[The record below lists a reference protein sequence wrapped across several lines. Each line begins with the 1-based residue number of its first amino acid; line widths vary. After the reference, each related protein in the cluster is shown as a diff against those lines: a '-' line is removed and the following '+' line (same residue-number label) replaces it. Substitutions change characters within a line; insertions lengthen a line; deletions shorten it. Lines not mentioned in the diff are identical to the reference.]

1 MRRFVLASL
10 AGIALLLVGSLA
22 FIEWITGRDVP
33 GDAAPESA
41 PAVQA
46 PAAPSG
52 PRLQAVA
59 PPPPTVVAPAV
70 EAFANPPPTA
80 VPEPPAP
87 PPPVDLAREE
97 GLFQS
102 LVSRTCG
109 TLRVRLGDEMRKKG
123 DQMTGQ
129 AILLVDVQPLD
140 GKVRLGQS
148 RQQSPGNVRPGL
160 VACAQLALKEK
171 VVDAPGVRPGERFTV
186 QLLVGMPGE

>member
-1 MRRFVLASL
+1 MRRLVIASL
-10 AGIALLLVGSLA
+10 IGIALLLVGSLA
-22 FIEWITGRDVP
+22 FIEWITGPDE
-33 GDAAPESA
+33 PE
-41 PAVQA
+41 AVQA
-46 PAAPSG
+46 PAPAEPPPAPAV
-52 PRLQAVA
+52 PRPQVVA
-59 PPPPTVVAPAV
+59 PPPPSVVAPAV
-70 EAFANPPPTA
+70 EAFLNPPPRA

-102 LVSRTCG
+102 LVSRACG
-109 TLRVRLGDEMRKKG
+109 TLQVRLGDEMRRKG

-160 VACAQLALKEK
+160 VACAQVALKEK
-171 VVDAPGVRPGERFTV
+171 VVDAPGVRRGEPFTV
-186 QLLVGMPGE
+186 QVLVGMPGE